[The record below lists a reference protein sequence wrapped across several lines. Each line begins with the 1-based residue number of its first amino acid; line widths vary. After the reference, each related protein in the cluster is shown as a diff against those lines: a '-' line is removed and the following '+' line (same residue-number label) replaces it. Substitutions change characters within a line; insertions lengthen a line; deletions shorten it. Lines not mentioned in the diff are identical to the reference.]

1 MFIVGRTW
9 MIPGSSQLGPEGLAY
24 DDLIKFAF
32 AANDI
37 DHQVQVDMSIKVD
50 FGAKVFG
57 KCKRVGRKTCDGV
70 TGSSRGTNYISFEN
84 FAVLFH
90 YFHQIYKSL
99 IFFIIT
105 IQEKITLSL

>member
-1 MFIVGRTW
+1 
-9 MIPGSSQLGPEGLAY
+9 MIPGTSQLGPEGVAY

-70 TGSSRGTNYISFEN
+70 TGSSRGTNHISFEI
-84 FAVLFH
+84 FAVLNN
-90 YFHQIYKSL
+90 FHQIYKKI
-99 IFFIIT
+99 IFYIIT
-105 IQEKITLSL
+105 IQEKITLSS